1 MTRTVPRTRRRLA
14 AAAVAVVLGVAATFG
29 IATPAWAAIY
39 MYHGPGSSYGMVDF
53 DLIDDWMHLYTQSQT
68 LATGTCL
75 DTPALGG
82 LLSGLRHGFSL
93 TPAVPPRRSVDLR
106 SVQHTLFGRMRRKP

>member
-68 LATGTCL
+68 LATGKCL
-75 DTPALGG
+75 DTGPWRASERAAAWLQFDSCRSAAPIGG
-82 LLSGLRHGFSL
+82 S
-93 TPAVPPRRSVDLR
+93 P
-106 SVQHTLFGRMRRKP
+106 